1 LAFFVNLY
9 IHIAG
14 NMKTLLLFL
23 TFLISGS
30 CIISAQDKKSYID
43 YKKGVIEIDTLTKE
57 EALEILEKFT
67 PGVEP
72 YIMPNGI
79 AYSPSVDDG
88 KRFFVLF
95 EKENPTSYHGHLIK
109 FNDVVNIVYKKRN
122 LGPGRR
128 SIFIITKNN
137 ECFRWNFWSS
147 CKSELEEG
155 YYNPRAPAHEEG
167 TCASM
172 ENIMKVV
179 AALVT
184 MCPNLTA
191 ERKFDKL
198 STRLYDI
205 ISVSE

>member
-1 LAFFVNLY
+1 MAC
-9 IHIAG
+9 
-14 NMKTLLLFL
+14 NMKTLLIFI
-23 TFLISGS
+23 TVFISCS

-43 YKKGVIEIDTLTKE
+43 YKKGVIEIDTLTRE
-57 EALEILEKFT
+57 EATEILEKFT
-67 PGVEP
+67 PGIDP
-72 YIMPNGI
+72 YIMPIGI
-79 AYSPSVDDG
+79 GYSPSVDDG
-88 KRFFVLF
+88 KRFYVLF
-95 EKENPTSYHGHLIK
+95 EKENPTSFHGHLIK
-109 FNDVVNIVYKKRN
+109 FNDVVNIVYKKNN
-122 LGPGRR
+122 LGPARR

-137 ECFRWNFWSS
+137 ECYRWNYWSA
-147 CKSELEEG
+147 CRSEFDEG

-184 MCPNLTA
+184 MCPNLTT

-205 ISVSE
+205 ISVPE